1 MKRRGHGEGTIRQ
14 RSDGRWEATL
24 SLGFDGG
31 KRKRKSYYGVTQAEV
46 LRKLKEAHGDVAE
59 NRPLPNERLL
69 LKEFLLHQW
78 LPLVKPTLRPRTFES
93 YRETVALHIAPMLG
107 QIPLAKL
114 ATTDVQRLVNQ
125 KVDERKLSATSII
138 YIRNVLRAALN
149 HARRWRLVKYN
160 VADDVTLPA
169 SDDSDIRPLDEAQA
183 PKLLEHA
190 KGHRFEA
197 LFTVA
202 VALGLRKGEILGLRW
217 TDLDLDDRRV
227 RVVRALHAIKG
238 DLPAGWERLTPTL
251 TLGPVKTRRS
261 QRELELRPFA
271 VAALRAH
278 RARQLEHRLAAGGD
292 WKDHGLVFAT
302 SLGTPIVPRN
312 LTRSLKALLKKAG
325 LPTTT
330 RFHDLRHSCGTLLHS
345 QGVPARAIAEV
356 LGHTQLRTTER
367 YTHATQAMV
376 RDAAERMEKLLG
388 GFEDRRR
395 LSWWRSTGGQND
407 PR

>member
-1 MKRRGHGEGTIRQ
+1 MKRRGHGEGTLRL
-14 RSDGRWEATL
+14 RGDGRWEATI
-24 SLGFDGG
+24 SLGFESS
-31 KRKRKSYYGVTQAEV
+31 KRKRKSYYGCTQAEV
-46 LRKLKEAHGDVAE
+46 LQKLKDAHGHISE
-59 NRPLPNERLL
+59 HRPLPNERLL
-69 LKEFLLHQW
+69 LKDFLLDQW
-78 LPLVKPTLRPRTFES
+78 LPLVKPTLRPRTFDS
-93 YRETVALHIAPMLG
+93 YRETVTLHIAPSVG
-107 QIPLAKL
+107 RVPLAKL

-125 KVDERKLSATSII
+125 KIGEGKLSPTSII

-149 HARRWRLVKYN
+149 RARKWRLVKYN

-169 SDDSDIRPLDEAQA
+169 SEDPSIRPLDETQA
-183 PKLLEHA
+183 PKLLEFA

-217 TDLDLDDRRV
+217 IDVDLEEGHV
-227 RVVRALHAIKG
+227 RVVRALHATKG
-238 DLPAGWERLTPTL
+238 ELPAGWERLTPTL
-251 TLGPVKTRRS
+251 ALGPLKTKRS
-261 QRELELRPFA
+261 QRDLELRPFA

-278 RARQLEHRLAAGGD
+278 RARQLEERLAAGAD
-292 WKDHGLVFAT
+292 WKERGLIFAS

-312 LTRSLKALLKKAG
+312 LTRSLKALLKNAE

-367 YTHATQAMV
+367 YTHATRAMV
-376 RDAAERMEKLLG
+376 HDAAERMENILRGSKSG
-388 GFEDRRR
+388 AA
-395 LSWWRSTGGQND
+395 
-407 PR
+407 